1 MAAPPPPP
9 LGLDAA
15 LAAALV
21 PTGVAL
27 ANIQAQQQLLAGA
40 VANIQAQLA
49 LMNPAGV
56 TAAALQSLQAI
67 EAARGRNRHDQRGVL
82 YTPVPRPDGTLP
94 PSWPAGGFD
103 RAALVE
109 GPIPAVDALLADY
122 GLPAGPGAGTVPAR
136 RVALAQAL
144 GTRLV

>member
-1 MAAPPPPP
+1 MAAP
-9 LGLDAA
+9 LGLDAVLAGA
-15 LAAALV
+15 LA
-21 PTGVAL
+21 PIGNAL
-27 ANIQAQQQLLAGA
+27 ANIQAQQVAQAG
-40 VANIQAQLA
+40 VLANIQAQLA
-49 LMNPAGV
+49 LINPAGI
-56 TAAALQSLQAI
+56 AAAASLSLQAI

-109 GPIPAVDALLADY
+109 GPIPAVDALLNDY
-122 GLPAGPGAGTVPAR
+122 GLPAGPGAGAAPAR